1 MKKWLCLVSMLIICL
16 AICNVSFAATTLK
29 DIKGTK
35 YESAVENLIEVGL
48 VNGYPEDNTY
58 RPNVV
63 VTRAQMA
70 KMMVVALGEEGKV
83 TSAATKKS
91 TFTDIKNGHWAY
103 GYVNVA
109 KDLGIING
117 YPNGNF
123 GPDETVTY
131 AEATTMVIRALGYD
145 DEVSKSTENW
155 PNNYTSYAKKLNLY
169 DDLGTFTA
177 DNGAARGDVAI
188 ILWNML
194 RTGVCTVVGQ
204 TGDILKYGQGQKMI
218 NKYKNYVYLKD
229 ATITSV
235 KFDDDYKNATVKIAD
250 DYDSVSI
257 TLTADEVLK
266 YYGRKL
272 EVMYKTTTK
281 KLYSIT
287 DQKAYKVKSGSIT
300 DVTSKKIEIDD
311 DDEYTLPSKSNILLY
326 KVDSISD
333 AIDAT
338 IILDG
343 STVKYIIAS
352 GAKEIKVGLVDEKDV
367 KISKGVYGMKV
378 KVAGSSKTTT
388 YSLIDEDDMPE
399 EDSVIIYYVNSNDEV
414 GIVKELT
421 DENASSIADLTTK
434 KIKIGKTTYT
444 YDSDTFTVLNV
455 GTSSIKTLS
464 FTKIDEDN
472 DLVYV
477 YENAGQT
484 YLIVFEDAVSNTTE
498 TSTAKKNLETYIKN
512 VDGKKESSYS
522 QATYMEYYNAL
533 ETAKTLVKSSS
544 TTTKKLQ
551 QALEDL
557 KTAVS
562 GLKTVT
568 SSSTDGKIAK
578 ARYELR
584 TLVNGKAATVVTD
597 KAKYTSASYTTFEK
611 KLKVANTLL
620 SESDTTE
627 KEVTNAYN
635 DLSDAITGMVL
646 EAETQDHKDAVKLLE
661 DALSKAEG
669 KTESDYTAASWKT
682 FKTARDKANTIKANT
697 SSYTATNIKNAA
709 DTLTTAIDNLE
720 SAIDTQ
726 LNKLNAL
733 IADCAREVEDSE
745 YYLESTYSDYEKA
758 YDAALQIDSGDT
770 VEDIKKATQNLS
782 TAKAALITVEKVF
795 GALKNKVGGNGKISD
810 SVDSALE
817 VEDKPDA
824 KMGAIKTASV
834 RMVDAMN
841 DLINEAKNYVSRESG
856 ENFSELIKAID
867 DANDSAKEFS
877 TIVKNKDYAVYI
889 ETSNNVL
896 DNFVKYYT
904 NLKKIIDDLKKI
916 IDELS

>member
-70 KMMVVALGEEGKV
+70 KMMVIALGEEGKV

-117 YPNGNF
+117 YPDGRF

-131 AEATTMVIRALGYD
+131 AEATTMAIRALGYD
-145 DEVSKSTENW
+145 DEVGKSTEIW
-155 PNNYTSYAKKLNLY
+155 PNNYTSYAKKLYLY
-169 DDLGTFTA
+169 DDVGTFTA
-177 DNGAARGDVAI
+177 NKGAARGDVAI
-188 ILWNML
+188 ILWNTL

-204 TGDILKYGQGQKMI
+204 SGNTLKYGPGKKMI

-272 EVMYKTTTK
+272 EVMYKTTSK

-287 DQKAYKVKSGSIT
+287 DQKAYKVVSGSIT
-300 DVTSKKIEIDD
+300 KVTSKKIGVD
-311 DDEYTLPSKSNILLY
+311 DDEYTLPSKTDILLY
-326 KVDSISD
+326 KVDSLSE

-338 IILDG
+338 LILDG
-343 STVKYIIAS
+343 STVKYVIAS
-352 GAKEIKVGLVDEKDV
+352 GAKEIKVGFVDTNDY
-367 KISKGVYGMKV
+367 KISKNVYGIQV
-378 KVAGSSKTTT
+378 KIAGSSKTTT
-388 YSLIDEDDMPE
+388 YELIDEDDMPE
-399 EDSVIIYYVNSNDEV
+399 EDSVIIYYVNSKGQV
-414 GIVKELT
+414 GIIKELT
-421 DENASSIADLTTK
+421 EDDASSIADLTTK

-444 YDSDTFTVLNV
+444 YDADTFTVLNV

-477 YENAGQT
+477 YENGDQT
-484 YLIVFEDAVSNTTE
+484 YLIVFEDAANNTTS
-498 TSTAKKNLETYIKN
+498 TTAKKDLESYIKT
-512 VDGKKESSYS
+512 VDGKKEASYS
-522 QATYMEYYNAL
+522 QATYMKYYDAL
-533 ETAKTLVKSSS
+533 ETAKTLVKNLSA
-544 TTTKKLQ
+544 TNKKLQ
-551 QALEDL
+551 QALTNL
-557 KTAVS
+557 KEAVS

-568 SSSTDGKIAK
+568 SSSTEGKIAK
-578 ARYELR
+578 ARANLR
-584 TLVNGKAATVVTD
+584 TLVNGKAATIVSD
-597 KAKYTSASYTTFEK
+597 KAKYTSASYSVFEK
-611 KLKVANTLL
+611 KLKIANTLL
-620 SESDTTE
+620 SEDDTTE
-627 KEVTNAYN
+627 TEVNNAYTALN
-635 DLSDAITGMVL
+635 DVITSGMVL
-646 EAETQDHKDAVKLLE
+646 EAETQEHKDAVKLLE
-661 DALSKAEG
+661 DALSKADG

-682 FKTARDKANTIKANT
+682 FKTARDKATTIKANP
-697 SSYTATNIKNAA
+697 SAYTATNIKDAA
-709 DTLTTAIDNLE
+709 TALISAIDNLE
-720 SAIDTQ
+720 SATDTE

-733 IADCAREVEDSE
+733 IVECTREVEDSE
-745 YYLESTYSDYEKA
+745 YYIESTYSDYEKA
-758 YDAALQIDSGDT
+758 YEAALQVDSGDS
-770 VEDIKKATQNLS
+770 VEVIKKATKDLTSAKNGLVTVKSVFEALS
-782 TAKAALITVEKVF
+782 SRVYEKV
-795 GALKNKVGGNGKISD
+795 SD
-810 SVDSALE
+810 TVDSALS
-817 VEDKPDA
+817 VEDKPKA
-824 KMGAIKTASV
+824 QMSAIVNASS
-834 RMVDAMN
+834 RMTEAMEG
-841 DLINEAKNYVSRESG
+841 LINEASGYVSTESG
-856 ENFSELIKAID
+856 DSFDTLIKLID
-867 DANDSAKEFS
+867 NANDSGKEFGNVVS
-877 TIVKNKDYAVYI
+877 KKDYTVYT
-889 ETSNNVL
+889 EKSNNVL
-896 DNFVKYYT
+896 DSFVKSYSA
-904 NLKKIIDDLKKI
+904 LKEFVDDLSK
-916 IDELS
+916 